1 MLVRKESKT
10 NLSSFMYRTI
20 FPRLIFYLYTIQ
32 EGERWRWWRRQRKR
46 KMWKAVSGSRLC
58 SHLLLCRGA
67 LRTST
72 HLPHSCP
79 VFKIPL
85 RTSLLQVLLVPPGW
99 SHCLLADH
107 GPLVWNDSYCV
118 SIPSILLSQG
128 QKTPLPSTPGEPSR
142 KRLYPL
148 PRGEPGRVLAWGGHV
163 PSGWWCDLSTYNF
176 CVQCFPHVNE
186 SDNPTPT
193 PPAPKVCVVI
203 ACILRKRI
211 HKEVKTCVAQV
222 AELGFEPSCLAGA
235 LKLYAP

>member
-32 EGERWRWWRRQRKR
+32 EGERWRWWCRQRKR

-67 LRTST
+67 LPTSA

-118 SIPSILLSQG
+118 SIQSILLSQG

-142 KRLYPL
+142 KHLYPL
-148 PRGEPGRVLAWGGHV
+148 PRGSLAEVWHGVGMFQVAGGAIWAPTTSV
-163 PSGWWCDLSTYNF
+163 FSGFHTWM
-176 CVQCFPHVNE
+176 
-186 SDNPTPT
+186 NPTIPT
-193 PPAPKVCVVI
+193 TPRPESVC
-203 ACILRKRI
+203 
-211 HKEVKTCVAQV
+211 
-222 AELGFEPSCLAGA
+222 SYCLHFTEENTQRG
-235 LKLYAP
+235 